1 MMIVKKKKNQH
12 RATIAY
18 TKMQVEKESRSIKKL
33 RNLTNLHKY
42 FKTSKEWT
50 LELTVVWDQDVITR
64 RLKVIENAL
73 SVEAQFTTSLPMKQL
88 S

>member
-33 RNLTNLHKY
+33 RNLTNLQKH
-42 FKTSKEWT
+42 FKTSKE
-50 LELTVVWDQDVITR
+50 
-64 RLKVIENAL
+64 
-73 SVEAQFTTSLPMKQL
+73 
-88 S
+88 